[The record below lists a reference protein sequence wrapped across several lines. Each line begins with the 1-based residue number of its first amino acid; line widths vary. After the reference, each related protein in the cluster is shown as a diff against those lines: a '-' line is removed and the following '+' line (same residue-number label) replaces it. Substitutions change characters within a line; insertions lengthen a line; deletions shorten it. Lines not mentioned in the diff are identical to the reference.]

1 MNSNSQRITF
11 FAILIVIALT
21 VYTAVS
27 GFAIGALEVKPIS
40 ERIKLGLD
48 IEGGVAIVYEAKT
61 DLTGEALSAAINQ
74 SIGILS
80 KRVDSLGLTEPKI
93 SRQGENQIRI
103 EMPGVTD
110 ATEAIES
117 IGKTA
122 KLEFVLVDKNSIAQE
137 GMTGEEFVHTPILT
151 GAQVKDSTVATDEYN
166 NPAVGLEFNS
176 EGTKLFREATA
187 IAKNLDPV
195 VGGQI
200 AILLDNEVISAPY
213 TRVEIIDGNAIIT
226 GRFSFEEASL
236 LASLIRGGALPIEL
250 EEVRTSIIGA
260 TLGIGALNSGVTAA
274 AIGFAIVVVFM
285 SLYYR
290 YPGVIASLALALYA
304 SLVLFILVGL
314 KATLTLPGIA
324 GIVLS
329 VGMAVDANVIIFE
342 RVKEEVRN
350 GKSLRAA
357 ISSGFHRAIHTIV
370 DANVTTFIAAV
381 ILYYFGSGPV
391 QGFAVTLMIGIVTSM
406 FTAIVVTRVLIR
418 SSLSFKFANNT
429 KLYGV

>member
-1 MNSNSQRITF
+1 MKPNSQRISF
-11 FAILIVIALT
+11 FLILVLIVAF
-21 VYTAVS
+21 VYTAFNGV
-27 GFAIGALEVKPIS
+27 AIGSFEIKSIRDS
-40 ERIKLGLD
+40 IKLGLD

-61 DLTGEALSAAINQ
+61 DLTGNELSAAIDQ
-74 SIGILS
+74 SIGILT

-93 SRQGENQIRI
+93 SRQGDDRIRI

-122 KLEFVLVDKNSIAQE
+122 KLEFVLVDRNSIAYE
-137 GMTGEEFVHTPILT
+137 GMKSDEFVYTPILS
-151 GAQVKDSTVATDEYN
+151 GSQVRTSNVATDEYN
-166 NPAVGLEFNS
+166 NPAVGLEFDS
-176 EGTKLFREATA
+176 TGTRLFREATA
-187 IAKNLDPV
+187 QARTFDPIN
-195 VGGQI
+195 GGQI

-213 TRVEIIDGNAIIT
+213 TKVEIIDGKAIIMGNFT
-226 GRFSFEEASL
+226 FEKASV

-250 EEVRTSIIGA
+250 EEVQTSIIGA
-260 TLGIGALNSGVTAA
+260 TLGIGALNSSTKAA
-274 AIGFAIVVVFM
+274 AIGFSIVVLFM
-285 SLYYR
+285 IGYYR
-290 YPGVIASLALALYA
+290 YPGLIASMALLLYA
-304 SLVLFILVGL
+304 SLLLFILVGL

-342 RVKEEVRN
+342 RIKEEVSN

-357 ISSGFHRAIHTIV
+357 ITSGFHRAIHTIV

-391 QGFAVTLMIGIVTSM
+391 QGFAVTLMVGIATSM
-406 FTAIVVTRVLIR
+406 FTAIVVTRILIR
-418 SSLSFKFANNT
+418 SSLSFKFANNV
-429 KLYGV
+429 KLYGL

>member
-1 MNSNSQRITF
+1 MKSNSQRIAF
-11 FAILIVIALT
+11 FTILVVIAIT
-21 VYTAVS
+21 VFTAIN
-27 GFAIGALEVKPIS
+27 GFAAGSLAIKPIRES
-40 ERIKLGLD
+40 IKLGLD

-61 DLTGEALSAAINQ
+61 DLSGEALSQAIDQ

-93 SRQGENQIRI
+93 SRQGDDRIRI

-122 KLEFVLVDKNSIAQE
+122 KLEFVLVDRISFARE
-137 GMTGEEFVHTPILT
+137 GMKGEDFVHTPILT
-151 GAQVKDSTVATDEYN
+151 GAQVKDSSVATDEYN
-166 NPAVGLEFNS
+166 NPAVSLSFNS
-176 EGTKLFREATA
+176 EGTRLFREATA
-187 IAKNLDPV
+187 KAKDFDPV
-195 VGGQI
+195 NGGQI

-213 TRVEIIDGNAIIT
+213 TKVEIIDGNAIIM
-226 GRFSFEEASL
+226 GRFTFAEASL

-250 EEVRTSIIGA
+250 EEVQTSIIGA
-260 TLGIGALNSGVTAA
+260 TLGIGALKSGVTAA
-274 AIGFAIVVVFM
+274 AIGFAIVVLFM
-285 SLYYR
+285 MLYYR
-290 YPGVIASLALALYA
+290 YPGVIASVALALYA

-342 RVKEEVRN
+342 RIKEEVRN

-357 ISSGFHRAIHTIV
+357 INSGFHRAIHTIV
-370 DANVTTFIAAV
+370 DANVTTFIAAI

-391 QGFAVTLMIGIVTSM
+391 QGFAVTLMIGIATSM
-406 FTAIVVTRVLIR
+406 FTAIVVTRILIR
-418 SSLSFKFANNT
+418 ASLSFKFANNV
-429 KLYGV
+429 KLYGL

>member
-1 MNSNSQRITF
+1 MSSNTQRITF
-11 FAILIVIALT
+11 FAILIAIALT
-21 VYTAVS
+21 VFTAVS
-27 GFAIGALEVKPIS
+27 GFAIGGLEVKPIN

-80 KRVDSLGLTEPKI
+80 KRVDALGLTEPKI

-122 KLEFVLVDKNSIAQE
+122 KLEFVLVDKNSVAQE
-137 GMTGEEFVHTPILT
+137 GMTGEDFVHTPILT
-151 GAQVKDSTVATDEYN
+151 GAHVKDSTVATDEYN

-342 RVKEEVRN
+342 RIKEEVRN

-357 ISSGFHRAIHTIV
+357 INSGFHRAIHTIV

-391 QGFAVTLMIGIVTSM
+391 QGFAVTLMIGIATSM

>member
-1 MNSNSQRITF
+1 MKPSTQKVAFFTILLFIAITIF
-11 FAILIVIALT
+11 S
-21 VYTAVS
+21 AVN
-27 GFAIGALEVKPIS
+27 GLKLGPLELKSIQDS
-40 ERIKLGLD
+40 IKLGLD

-61 DLTGEALSAAINQ
+61 DLTGNELTAAIDQ

-80 KRVDSLGLTEPKI
+80 KRVDSIGLTEPKI
-93 SRQGENQIRI
+93 SRQGEDQIRI
-103 EMPGVTD
+103 ELPGVTD
-110 ATEAIES
+110 ATAAIES

-122 KLEFVLVDKNSIAQE
+122 KLEFVLVDKASFAQE
-137 GMTGEEFVHTPILT
+137 GMKGEDFVHTPILG
-151 GAQVKDSTVATDEYN
+151 GAQVKDSMVSMDEYN
-166 NPAVGLEFNS
+166 NPAVGLVFDS

-187 IAKNLDPV
+187 VAKDFDPV
-195 VGGQI
+195 NGGQI

-213 TRVEIIDGNAIIT
+213 TRVEIIDGNAIISGNFT
-226 GRFSFEEASL
+226 FEDASM

-274 AIGFAIVVVFM
+274 AIGFGIVVLFM
-285 SLYYR
+285 IGYYR
-290 YPGVIASLALALYA
+290 YPGVVASIALALYA

-342 RVKEEVRN
+342 RIKEEVKN

-357 ISSGFHRAIHTIV
+357 INSGFHRALHTIV
-370 DANVTTFIAAV
+370 DSNVTTFIAAI

-391 QGFAVTLMIGIVTSM
+391 QGFAVTLMIGIATSM
-406 FTAIVVTRVLIR
+406 FTAIVITRILIR
-418 SSLSFKFANNT
+418 SSLSFKFANNV
-429 KLYGV
+429 KLYGL